1 MWDYINEQKDVLTN
15 ILDYHKEMFSPY
27 DKDVFDIEEIIITA
41 SGSSLNAAMLVKAM
55 CEKESDKRII
65 IENPFQL
72 RYYSPLLKQEKK
84 CYSHCFVTNWKK
96 CRNIRMSQDCKNK
109 SYTNHSNHSV

>member
-65 IENPFQL
+65 IENPFV
-72 RYYSPLLKQEKK
+72 SPVRKPISRVLIAVLAPTAARAFSPK
-84 CYSHCFVTNWKK
+84 VLPT
-96 CRNIRMSQDCKNK
+96 ILV
-109 SYTNHSNHSV
+109 SVKL